1 MSEFIIVVES
11 RADFQIASELA
22 NRIFAEQIHWIE
34 EYLADTFKWR
44 GLEEHMNFSCWRD
57 INKIKAAAEARGIR
71 LPRVLGSSQPRK
83 ADGAAAIKVLQLV
96 TQLQK
101 VRPISAVV
109 FIRDLDNQ
117 PERRVGL
124 AQAQSEYAQRAST
137 LAIVIGTADTKREAW
152 VLNGF
157 VALDEAEESVLA
169 QLRQQLSFDPT
180 TEAHRLREI
189 TWQEPDR
196 MRNVK
201 VVLNLLT
208 QDNGERE
215 RHCWQHTPLN
225 LLRARGI
232 HTGLTAYMSEV
243 LERFVPLLHQT

>member
-22 NRIFAEQIHWIE
+22 NRIFAEQIQWIE

-44 GLEEHMNFSCWRD
+44 GLEEHMDFSCWRD
-57 INKIKAAAEARGIR
+57 INKIKEEAEARGIR

-83 ADGAAAIKVLQLV
+83 ADGAAAIKVLQLA

-124 AQAQSEYAQRAST
+124 EQAQSEYAQRLST
-137 LAIVIGTADTKREAW
+137 FAIVIGTADTKREAW

-157 VALDEAEESVLA
+157 LPLTKGEESALDE
-169 QLRQQLSFDPT
+169 LRRTLSFDPT
-180 TEAHRLREI
+180 IEAHRLRATI
-189 TWQEPDR
+189 FQAPDR
-196 MRNVK
+196 TRNAK
-201 VVLNLLT
+201 VVLDLLT
-208 QDNGERE
+208 QADSERE
-215 RHCWQHTPLN
+215 RHCWQRTPLD
-225 LLRARGI
+225 LLRERGI

-243 LERFVPLLHQT
+243 Q